1 MGAPCRPGR
10 QSAARR
16 FHDAPRNDRLLPAGL
31 GLLHPRSARG
41 GGSSL
46 PARPTPRAAPVRQY
60 EPAQSLRVRPRRPHA
75 QCRAGGAPAR
85 AAGGGLAAVRRAAP
99 TVRRGGGMGRHGWKR
114 RDRQPR
120 HRAPDLRRRGGRAPA
135 AGSLGVGALHRRNP
149 HAVEGRTAGGAMR
162 PRGTSMIRGYAWAR
176 TLLAGAT
183 LLTLLAEK
191 ADTLF
196 RPLGVEVAREVTDI
210 PFMKV
215 SLFTLLHGDR
225 LEAARWIAIA
235 ILALTAAGWR
245 PRVTGV
251 LHWYV
256 TASFAV
262 SCVVVEGGDQAAA
275 ILTLL
280 LLPVTLLDGRR
291 WHWSPPRA
299 AGETATMVGGAC
311 RGLVRLQMAVIY
323 FIACTSK
330 VSVPEWANGTAVY
343 YWSMHPIFGVE
354 GWRRALLLPIVTSPV
369 GVTCLTW

>member
-1 MGAPCRPGR
+1 M
-10 QSAARR
+10 
-16 FHDAPRNDRLLPAGL
+16 N
-31 GLLHPRSARG
+31 
-41 GGSSL
+41 
-46 PARPTPRAAPVRQY
+46 
-60 EPAQSLRVRPRRPHA
+60 
-75 QCRAGGAPAR
+75 
-85 AAGGGLAAVRRAAP
+85 
-99 TVRRGGGMGRHGWKR
+99 
-114 RDRQPR
+114 
-120 HRAPDLRRRGGRAPA
+120 
-135 AGSLGVGALHRRNP
+135 
-149 HAVEGRTAGGAMR
+149 
-162 PRGTSMIRGYAWAR
+162 RGYAWAR

-183 LLTLLAEK
+183 LLTLLAER

-215 SLFTLLHGDR
+215 SLFTLLHGDH

-235 ILALTAAGWR
+235 ILALTATGWR

-280 LLPVTLLDGRR
+280 LIPVTLLDGRG

-299 AGETATMVGGAC
+299 AGETATMVRGAC

-323 FIACTSK
+323 FTACTSK
-330 VSVPEWANGTAVY
+330 VAVPEWANGTAVY

-354 GWRRALLLPIVTSPV
+354 GWRRALLLPIVTNPV
-369 GVTCLTW
+369 GVTCLTWGAMTIEAFLFMGLLMERRYRPVLFVVGTLFHAGIAAMHGLPSFSLVMVAGLALYLLPWEGHLTASRPVWQTIFNNPAAVRS